1 MSVVGFLT
9 GYLKLRPTRIGFLVR
24 PSNLRGL
31 RSIFQLCSCLW
42 GGMYNPIIPVSRSI
56 PAAWRRG
63 PHRRPAGREL
73 AQGYVRFF
81 EPDVFVETEPGLARS
96 IGIANIAHPSLRSR
110 VVTFVDFMNTRDGY
124 GPHSTFPFG
133 LSMLNVYREL
143 YRTEGRFVHRR
154 DMLVAEFDDSTHHGA
169 YLDAVFGGFPEY
181 KELLYL
187 QQAFHD
193 TFNPTTLMGQPSSWI
208 RLFKEHGHTPLTF
221 THHDLTANYNS
232 GWDLRVFVMN
242 PRSPLDLLDLWNLR
256 LVQRAVLPVS
266 SEWLPDLKEY
276 VCDLM
281 VRNHH
286 SMSRNGQGLTAPST
300 VQVGN
305 SFSAQEAEDLV
316 RDAFCDLPTGTWR
329 IKLRY
334 DPIWTRDY
342 ENSGSSISPVR
353 IQAESAQIE
362 VPVVEENGSTIRF
375 QALSPGFAPR
385 HGVGHA
391 AWVNGLSLK
400 DYGNRHRLALA
411 LPSTAVSA
419 AYHGGIDPLLVDREG
434 FVLLQ
439 RFKDHRHYVM
449 LMSGRKAVVDWFK
462 RHGVDAA
469 PSGAGRV
476 ADQMLSSLD
485 GLSRIWIL
493 QDIDTLTLLD
503 KMAKK
508 AERTMPVK
516 EWLKVIRRRPDA
528 RITLEPVKT
537 ILDAFVEA
545 GAIKS
550 GLAVPCPN
558 CDGQNWYGLDDL
570 AQTVSCER
578 CLKQFRFPE
587 GTLDYNNSPWKF
599 RVTGPYSVPNYANGA
614 YATLLALNC
623 LVREEGHDA
632 TVTLS
637 TNLDLQVSGERMEI
651 DFACWMQRDDLGYE
665 IRSDPVFLIGEAK
678 SFAQNGFCRRDVDRL
693 KQVGRR
699 MPGTFLV
706 CATLK
711 SELSRG
717 ERNLIG
723 GLAKWGRRP
732 YAGGHCRN
740 PVIVLTGTEMF
751 APVNM
756 QEAWKE
762 REELSDYA
770 SVEMGEPRNLADL
783 TQQAYLGLPPLRE
796 WLWEYRSDDNARR
809 SKGIAC
815 TDDVARVSGRD
826 EGRRE

>member
-1 MSVVGFLT
+1 MGFLT

-63 PHRRPAGREL
+63 PHRRPTGREL
-73 AQGYVRFF
+73 ALGYVRFF

-96 IGIANIAHPSLRSR
+96 IGIADLAHPGIRSR
-110 VVTFVDFMNTRDGY
+110 VVTFDDFVNTRDDY

-154 DMLVAEFDDSTHHGA
+154 DMLVAEFDDSNRHGA
-169 YLDAVFGGFPEY
+169 YLDAAFGRFPEY
-181 KELLYL
+181 KKLSYI
-187 QQAFHD
+187 QQAFRD
-193 TFNPTTLMGQPSSWI
+193 TFNPTTLMCQSSSWL
-208 RLFKEHGHTPLTF
+208 RLFEEHGHTPLEF

-232 GWDLRVFVMN
+232 SWDLTVFVVN

-256 LVQRAVLPVS
+256 LVRRDVLPVS

-276 VCDLM
+276 VRDLI

-286 SMSRNGQGLTAPST
+286 SMSRSSQRRLTAPAI
-300 VQVGN
+300 VEVGN

-316 RDAFCDLPTGTWR
+316 RDAFCELPKGTWR
-329 IKLRY
+329 MKLRY
-334 DPIWTRDY
+334 DPIWARDY
-342 ENSGSSISPVR
+342 EKSGSRSSPVR

-362 VPVVEENGSTIRF
+362 VPVLEENGSTIQF

-391 AWVNGLSLK
+391 AWVNVLSLK

-411 LPSTAVSA
+411 LPSTAVSV
-419 AYHGGIDPLLVDREG
+419 AYHGGIDPLLSDREG

-439 RFKDHRHYVM
+439 QFKDHRHSVM
-449 LMSGRKAVVDWFK
+449 LMSGGKAVVEWFK
-462 RHGVDAA
+462 RHRVDAA
-469 PSGAGRV
+469 PSGAGKV
-476 ADQMLSSLD
+476 ADQMLSSLE
-485 GLSRIWIL
+485 GFSRIWIL
-493 QDIDTLTLLD
+493 QDAETLRILD

-508 AERTMPVK
+508 ADRTMPVK
-516 EWLKVIRRRPDA
+516 AWLRVIQRRPDA
-528 RITLEPVKT
+528 RITLDPIKT
-537 ILDAFVEA
+537 ILDSFVEA

-550 GLAVPCPN
+550 GLRVTCPN
-558 CDGQNWYGLDDL
+558 CEGQNWYGLDDL
-570 AQTVSCER
+570 AQIVSCER

-587 GTLDYNNSPWKF
+587 GTMDYNNSPWRF

-623 LVREEGHDA
+623 LVKEEGNYA
-632 TVTLS
+632 TMTLS
-637 TNLDLQVSGERMEI
+637 TSLDLQVNGERMEI
-651 DFACWMQRDDLGYE
+651 DFACWMQKDDLGQE

-678 SFAQNGFCRRDVDRL
+678 SFAQDGFCRRDIDRL

-711 SELSRG
+711 SELSLE
-717 ERNLIG
+717 ERDLIG
-723 GLAKWGRRP
+723 GLAKWGRVRH
-732 YAGGHCRN
+732 AGGRCRN

-751 APVNM
+751 APVNIR
-756 QEAWKE
+756 EAWKE
-762 REELSDYA
+762 REELSDHA
-770 SVEMGEPRNLADL
+770 SFEMGEPRNLADL
-783 TQQAYLGLPPLRE
+783 TQQVYLGLPPLRE
-796 WLWEYRSDDNARR
+796 WLREYRS
-809 SKGIAC
+809 G
-815 TDDVARVSGRD
+815 
-826 EGRRE
+826 